1 MESFINYINTALPD
15 QKDNSIL
22 YKFKKKT
29 LDEMTQRA
37 NEITSRGITER
48 KVVDDLIISEYPN
61 LADDYKAYYI
71 KERAAQKAHR
81 NLILNIIGSA
91 IYLLLII
98 VVYLGVSFVTKA
110 WNMTWAIVVDGVLL
124 WVVYL
129 LSLGV
134 RKFTSMK
141 RIFHIFARI
150 FLAGAIIVCT
160 VAVFLFVVAVTD
172 NTTPNRWLIVI
183 FGLMAMF
190 VFDGLYAS
198 VAGHRLAIINW
209 LLYIPVIATFLF
221 IIIGALAI
229 MPWSVA
235 WIIIPLSLIL
245 DLAIIL
251 IAIGKNKLEKLEVA
265 DAWNE
270 N

>member
-1 MESFINYINTALPD
+1 
-15 QKDNSIL
+15 
-22 YKFKKKT
+22 
-29 LDEMTQRA
+29 
-37 NEITSRGITER
+37 
-48 KVVDDLIISEYPN
+48 
-61 LADDYKAYYI
+61 
-71 KERAAQKAHR
+71 KAHR

-141 RIFHIFARI
+141 RIFHIIARA
-150 FLAGAIIVCT
+150 FLAGAIIVST